1 MDSKQPPEGGRN
13 PHIPS
18 GGYAKKQQ
26 ALPVYGHRPKNRSF
40 FQAEKLTDFDPGE
53 HPLPPSIFMKTDH
66 FLDAYT
72 RQKKPYH
79 HEIFCAGMTAER
91 IKNMGANRE
100 RKHKITLYL
109 SDNEYTMLIAK
120 TKITRMR
127 SMSQTLRC
135 LLISA
140 DLYDIDL
147 RYVLDHNTLLA
158 KIGNNLNQ
166 IAKYVNTSQE
176 VTMEQYQEVRDIMKQ
191 ILDLQL
197 RFLKALPPP
206 LQADLTKFNSKP
218 LLKKKDE
225 SSPPAIK
232 K

>member
-1 MDSKQPPEGGRN
+1 M
-13 PHIPS
+13 
-18 GGYAKKQQ
+18 
-26 ALPVYGHRPKNRSF
+26 
-40 FQAEKLTDFDPGE
+40 
-53 HPLPPSIFMKTDH
+53 
-66 FLDAYT
+66 
-72 RQKKPYH
+72 
-79 HEIFCAGMTAER
+79 AER
-91 IKNMGANRE
+91 INNMGANRT

-176 VTMEQYQEVRDIMKQ
+176 VTMEQYQEVLDIMKQ

-206 LQADLTKFNSKP
+206 LQADLTEFNRKP
-218 LLKKKDE
+218 LMKRKDE
-225 SSPPAIK
+225 SSPPATK

>member
-1 MDSKQPPEGGRN
+1 MS
-13 PHIPS
+13 
-18 GGYAKKQQ
+18 
-26 ALPVYGHRPKNRSF
+26 
-40 FQAEKLTDFDPGE
+40 
-53 HPLPPSIFMKTDH
+53 
-66 FLDAYT
+66 
-72 RQKKPYH
+72 
-79 HEIFCAGMTAER
+79 
-91 IKNMGANRE
+91 ANRR

-109 SDNEYTMLIAK
+109 SDNEYIMLKAK

-140 DLYDIDL
+140 NLYDIDL
-147 RYVLDHNTLLA
+147 KYVLDHNTLLA

-191 ILDLQL
+191 VMDLQI

-206 LQADLTKFNSKP
+206 LQADLTEFNSKP
-218 LLKKKDE
+218 LLKKNDKTN
-225 SSPPAIK
+225 PPASEN
-232 K
+232 

>member
-1 MDSKQPPEGGRN
+1 MS
-13 PHIPS
+13 
-18 GGYAKKQQ
+18 
-26 ALPVYGHRPKNRSF
+26 
-40 FQAEKLTDFDPGE
+40 
-53 HPLPPSIFMKTDH
+53 
-66 FLDAYT
+66 
-72 RQKKPYH
+72 
-79 HEIFCAGMTAER
+79 
-91 IKNMGANRE
+91 ANRT

-166 IAKYVNTSQE
+166 
-176 VTMEQYQEVRDIMKQ
+176 
-191 ILDLQL
+191 
-197 RFLKALPPP
+197 
-206 LQADLTKFNSKP
+206 LTKYFHMGGMRSKAMQDT
-218 LLKKKDE
+218 LTSCLNEVMAMRKEIMELEGEYRGYTKASGK
-225 SSPPAIK
+225 
-232 K
+232 